1 MKKDKKSI
9 LDHWNEKNVESMY
22 DKNLLNA
29 EIDLI
34 KKHIQPNSKI
44 LDAGCGEGEGTYV
57 YSSIKGVEIHAV
69 DFSDTRLKKASRRL
83 KGRKNVTL
91 KKIDFLNKYEL
102 DKDYDI
108 IISQRFIINI
118 PEWQLQKQVL
128 LGFMNMLKTG
138 GQLIMLEGS
147 KNGANDL
154 NEFRKAY
161 GLEPIPIQWHNY
173 FLSDNELIN
182 FMKKNKFKL
191 INANGL
197 GAYFLLTRGVRPI
210 FDKKLN
216 WDCNFNKIASNEKLA
231 DFLKI
236 GAQCSRLK
244 LWIFQK

>member
-1 MKKDKKSI
+1 MKKNKKSI

-29 EIDLI
+29 EINLI
-34 KKHIQPNSKI
+34 KKHIPAGSKI
-44 LDAGCGEGEGTYV
+44 LDAGCGEGEGTYA
-57 YSSIKGVEIHAV
+57 YSSIKDVKIHAV
-69 DFSDTRLKKASRRL
+69 DFSDTRLKKASLKL
-83 KGRKNVTL
+83 KGKKNVTL

-118 PEWQLQKQVL
+118 PKWQLQKQVL
-128 LGFMNMLKTG
+128 LGFMNMLKNG

-147 KNGANDL
+147 ENGADDL
-154 NEFRKAY
+154 NKFRKIY
-161 GLEPIPIQWHNY
+161 NLNPIPIQWHNY
-173 FLSDNELIN
+173 FLNDTKLIN
-182 FMKKNKFKL
+182 FMKENKFRL
-191 INANGL
+191 INTSGL
-197 GAYFLLTRGVRPI
+197 GAYFLLTRGIRPI

-216 WDCNFNKIASNEKLA
+216 WDCHFNKIASSEKLA

-236 GAQCSRLK
+236 GAQCSRLR

>member
-173 FLSDNELIN
+173 FLSL
-182 FMKKNKFKL
+182 
-191 INANGL
+191 
-197 GAYFLLTRGVRPI
+197 FLLH
-210 FDKKLN
+210 
-216 WDCNFNKIASNEKLA
+216 LA
-231 DFLKI
+231 P
-236 GAQCSRLK
+236 
-244 LWIFQK
+244 